1 MRNAANTRRSFMLVT
16 ATVMAAIGGFGM
28 TKAQAQTW
36 PTRAVTLVVPYA
48 PGASND
54 TFTRAIAN
62 VLSKK
67 FGQPFVVENRPG
79 AGGFSGSEQVR
90 KAAPDGYTFL
100 EMPNGIASFKLAM
113 KVDLDPSTDLQ
124 PMSIFARSPTV
135 MVVPAAVPAKTVAE
149 FIDYAKKNPEST
161 FYGYTGIGTT
171 QHIPGELFNSLTG
184 LKLKGVNYK
193 SSADAQTDL
202 VAGRLQVMFIT
213 VASVAGQLQSGQ
225 LRLLGYTNDSA
236 PASSPKAP
244 TMAEAGVK
252 GMESQQIWWGFFAPK
267 GVPAD
272 IVNKMNEGI
281 NEALKDPAVIDLFAR
296 SGASTS
302 VTTPAQALGIVKTEI
317 TTYEKIVKDAGI
329 KFD

>member
-1 MRNAANTRRSFMLVT
+1 MLVT
-16 ATVMAAIGGFGM
+16 AAVIATIGSLGMA
-28 TKAQAQTW
+28 KAQTPNW
-36 PTRAVTLVVPYA
+36 PTRAVTLVVPYG

-54 TFTRAIAN
+54 TFTRAIAT
-62 VLSKK
+62 VLSRK

-79 AGGFSGSEQVR
+79 AGGFAGSDQVR

-124 PMSIFARSPTV
+124 PISIFARAPTV
-135 MVVPAAVPAKTVAE
+135 MVVPSALPVKTVAE
-149 FIDYAKKNPEST
+149 FIDYAKKNPDST
-161 FYGYTGIGTT
+161 FFGYTGIGTT
-171 QHIPGELFNSLTG
+171 QHIPAELFNSLTG
-184 LKLKGVNYK
+184 LKMKGVNYK

-202 VAGRLQVMFIT
+202 LAGRLQVMFIT

-225 LRLLGYTNDSA
+225 LRLLAYTNDSA

-244 TMAEAGVK
+244 LLAEAGVK
-252 GMESQQIWWGFFAPK
+252 GMENQQIWWGFFAPK
-267 GVPAD
+267 GVSAD
-272 IVNKMNEGI
+272 IVNKMSEGI
-281 NEALKDPAVIDLFAR
+281 NEALKDPAVVDLFAR

-302 VTTPAQALGIVKTEI
+302 VTTPAQALAAVKNEIVV
-317 TTYEKIVKDAGI
+317 YEKIVKDSNI

>member
-1 MRNAANTRRSFMLVT
+1 MRNAAKCRRGFVL
-16 ATVMAAIGGFGM
+16 AAAAAIAMVGGLGIA
-28 TKAQAQTW
+28 KAQSQNW
-36 PTRAVTLVVPYA
+36 PTRPVTLVVPYG

-54 TFTRAIAN
+54 TFTRAIAT

-79 AGGFSGSEQVR
+79 AGGFTGSDQVR

-113 KVDLDPSTDLQ
+113 KVDLDPTTDLQ
-124 PMSIFARSPTV
+124 PISVFARAPTA
-135 MVVPAAVPAKTVAE
+135 MVVPGPLPVKTVAE
-149 FIDYAKKNPEST
+149 FIDYAKKNPSST
-161 FYGYTGIGTT
+161 FFGYTGIGTT

-184 LKLKGVNYK
+184 LTMKGVNYK

-202 VAGRLQVMFIT
+202 IAGRLQVMFIT

-225 LRLLGYTNDSA
+225 LRLLAYTNNSA

-244 TMAEAGVK
+244 TLAELGVK

-281 NEALKDPAVIDLFAR
+281 NEALKDPAVVELFAR

-302 VTTPAQALGIVKTEI
+302 VTTPAQALATVKNEI
-317 TTYEKIVKDAGI
+317 MTYEKIVRESNI
-329 KFD
+329 KFN

>member
-1 MRNAANTRRSFMLVT
+1 MRNAVTTRRSFMLIT
-16 ATVMAAIGGFGM
+16 AAAMAMIGSFGM
-28 TKAQAQTW
+28 AKAQTQTW

-149 FIDYAKKNPEST
+149 FIDYAKKNPET
-161 FYGYTGIGTT
+161 FFGYTGIGTT

-244 TMAEAGVK
+244 TLADAGVK

-267 GVPAD
+267 GTPAD

-281 NEALKDPAVIDLFAR
+281 NEALRDPAVIDLFAR
-296 SGASTS
+296 SGATTS
-302 VTTPAQALGIVKTEI
+302 VTTPAEALSVVKNEIV
-317 TTYEKIVKDAGI
+317 TYEKIVKESNI